1 MANMRVLLWGVLLEH
16 GLDLMEDLLMAGQ
29 VARSLEGFMYVLLVV
44 SQMEILL
51 VILVNIHREECLVQI
66 VELREAQAVGCQM
79 VVII

>member
-1 MANMRVLLWGVLLEH
+1 MASMMVLLWGMLLEH

>member
-1 MANMRVLLWGVLLEH
+1 MFLGFGLE
-16 GLDLMEDLLMAGQ
+16 LMEDLLMAGQ